1 MTYIDRIAGKTI
13 IKFTESDPVLLS
25 VDAVV
30 EEQDTHMLLGK
41 APVISSVVT
50 GFPQLVKK
58 MQNQAP
64 EIPGTVIVR
73 KTKPKRFI
81 AIVYDIDNKPI
92 CRREWLETAI
102 RNILIQCWKY
112 KIVTLGMPM
121 LGTSYGRIDGPAMI
135 KILEKV
141 LLKNRQEYPRKI
153 LIYKIQDDIDTV
165 EVR

>member
-1 MTYIDRIAGKTI
+1 MTYVDRIAGKTI
-13 IKFTESDPVLLS
+13 IKFTESDPALLTL
-25 VDAVV
+25 DAVV

-41 APVISSVVT
+41 SPVISSVET

-92 CRREWLETAI
+92 CRREWLESAI
-102 RNILIQCWKY
+102 RNIFIQCWKY
-112 KIVTLGMPM
+112 KIVTLGMPL
-121 LGTSYGRIDGPAMI
+121 LGTSYGRLDGPTMI
-135 KILEKV
+135 EILENV
-141 LLKNRQEYPRKI
+141 LFNNRQEYPRKI
-153 LIYKIQDDIDTV
+153 LIYKIQEDTDTV

>member
-1 MTYIDRIAGKTI
+1 MPYIDRIAGKTI
-13 IKFTESDPVLLS
+13 IKFTESDPALLT

-41 APVISSVVT
+41 SPVISSVVT

-73 KTKPKRFI
+73 KTKPRRFI
-81 AIVYDIDNKPI
+81 AIVYNIDHKPI
-92 CRREWLETAI
+92 CCEEWLETAI
-102 RNILIQCWKY
+102 RNIFVQCWKY
-112 KIVTLGMPM
+112 KIATLGMPL
-121 LGTSYGRIDGPAMI
+121 LGISYGRIDEPTTI
-135 KILEKV
+135 DILEKV
-141 LLKNRQEYPRKI
+141 LFNNRQEYPRKI
-153 LIYKIQDDIDTV
+153 LIYKFQDDIDTV